1 MFGWPVFGL
10 FINKLIVKLPFF
22 FFSSNNKFD
31 NAFNIMV
38 KFGKMSNAAVAMD
51 FSFCLKNRNSSSVIT
66 SMCRLQCNSVVKTVA

>member
-10 FINKLIVKLPFF
+10 FINKLIVKLPF

-51 FSFCLKNRNSSSVIT
+51 FSFSLKNRNFKFSNNQHV
-66 SMCRLQCNSVVKTVA
+66 